1 MKDKKPFSFSR
12 RQFIDTAV
20 KVSAVGGLAY
30 IQMSGCGGEENEIA
44 PPPENKH
51 VFLSKPYLH
60 TLEHQHMC
68 IRWLTNKQSLSW
80 VEYGETNELN
90 KKAMQIEDGLV
101 TTHQRIHEIY
111 LRDLEPGK
119 TYYYRVASKEIT
131 AYRSLETPFGETI
144 YSSTYSFTT
153 ADPAAAEIGLLV
165 LNDLHDRPESF
176 AQLLQLNGN
185 DPYEFVFLNG
195 DMFNYQSGE
204 EQILEHLL
212 TPCTNL
218 FATQKPLLFVRGN
231 HETRGNFAQ
240 HLKDYFAY
248 PQGLF
253 FHFQRGPVF
262 AIVLDTGEDK
272 ADDHPAYAGM
282 ANFHAY
288 RKQQAVW
295 LEQLM
300 QTDDYKNATYKVVF
314 MHIPPFYCNQPVA
327 PGEMHCN
334 ELFAPL
340 FNQYKVDLVISGHTH
355 KYGVHPPVSGKHN
368 YPIIIGG
375 GPDNGTRT
383 LMKIKANSKTLT
395 VQMINDENKP
405 AGSYTLNAS

>member
-30 IQMSGCGGEENEIA
+30 IQMSGCGNEENEIT

-51 VFLSKPYLH
+51 VFLCKPYLH
-60 TLEHQHMC
+60 TLQHRQMC
-68 IRWLTNKQSLSW
+68 VRWITNKSSYSW
-80 VEYGETNELN
+80 VEYGDTEQLN
-90 KKAMQIEDGLV
+90 QKAMHIEDGLV
-101 TTHQRIHEIY
+101 TTHERIHEIY
-111 LRDLEPGK
+111 LQNLEPGK
-119 TYYYRVASKEIT
+119 TYYYRAASKEIT
-131 AYRSLETPFGETI
+131 EYNSLKTPFGETI

-153 ADPAAAEIGLLV
+153 PDPAAREISWLV

-176 AQLLQLNGN
+176 SELMELNSK
-185 DPYEFVFLNG
+185 DPYDFVFLNG

-204 EQILEHLL
+204 KQILEHLL
-212 TPCTNL
+212 IPCTDL

-240 HLKDYFAY
+240 RLKDYFAY
-248 PQGLF
+248 PEGLF
-253 FHFQRGPVF
+253 FHFHWGPVF

-272 ADDHPAYAGM
+272 GDDHPTYAGR
-282 ANFHAY
+282 ANFNAY
-288 RKQQAVW
+288 RREQTVW

-300 QTDDYKNATYKVVF
+300 QTDAYKNATYRVVM
-314 MHIPPFYCNQPVA
+314 MHIPPFYCNQPSGE
-327 PGEMHCN
+327 GEMHCN

-368 YPIIIGG
+368 YPVIIGG
-375 GPDNGTRT
+375 GPKDNERT
-383 LMKIKANSKTLT
+383 LMKIKANEKTLT
-395 VQMINDENKP
+395 VQMINDVNKP
-405 AGSYTLNAS
+405 AGSYTIYA